1 MEGKS
6 VDQQSS
12 YADPSRGSSNDVDAS
27 GNVELESR
35 LAGLDVKEKPD
46 TKKYYSRDTVDVS
59 NELDS
64 NANTVRGLININAR

>member
-6 VDQQSS
+6 VDQQSFV
-12 YADPSRGSSNDVDAS
+12 DPSRTDVDTN
-27 GNVELESR
+27 GNAELESR

-59 NELDS
+59 TELDS
-64 NANTVRGLININAR
+64 NSNTVRGLININAR